1 MDDDVA
7 KGLWPIELC
16 NQQTER
22 APLVY
27 RGKIVRERFVAEL
40 AVSNQSRCKK
50 CKSAIKFNEFRIGS
64 VFFIPGHGRTISF
77 QHARCFQRPPSL
89 ENRQD
94 LLVIDSLTEQAHFQL
109 EEIFRQ
115 NLPKK
120 KKRLRK
126 RIKECPN
133 TPYLFIVSSLAPGH
147 YRDGRQVSIW
157 HNLATADS

>member
-1 MDDDVA
+1 M
-7 KGLWPIELC
+7 ELC
-16 NQQTER
+16 NETE
-22 APLVY
+22 ATPLVY

-64 VFFIPGHGRTISF
+64 VFFIPGHGRSISF

-94 LLVIDSLTEQAHFQL
+94 LLVIDSLTEQAHSQL
-109 EEIFRQ
+109 EEIFTQ
-115 NLPKK
+115 PKK

-133 TPYLFIVSSLAPGH
+133 TPYIFHFCYPSPERHSEV
-147 YRDGRQVSIW
+147 RQDSI
-157 HNLATADS
+157 